1 MKNFELVTLE
11 DVALIDY
18 YLKKAKHQE
27 SNHNLIN
34 MFIWKSMFPLYKY
47 VEKDFML
54 LVSKHLSQPFLFMPL
69 CEKQHIEKAIKK
81 GKQLFDQEGLTFIMS
96 ATTNAVKE
104 VAVSLFNDLVITK
117 ARDGYDY
124 VYEKEKIISLSGK
137 KLQKRRNLLN
147 KFKRDYEDRVM
158 LAPLHCLVDEVKA
171 FLLTLDEDVN
181 DEYLQHERLGIV
193 LFLDNLEL
201 FDYQGAVLLID
212 REVKGFIVTSLLDE
226 TMVQINVEKA
236 DKSVAGIFQYLES
249 EYFKMFYPDIQYI
262 NKEDDMGREN
272 LRKAKLASKPI
283 KMIEKYRL
291 CQGDCD
297 DKKGIY
303 ARQD

>member
-1 MKNFELVTLE
+1 MKNFEEVTLDDIE
-11 DVALIDY
+11 LIDR
-18 YLKKAKHQE
+18 YLKKANYQE

-34 MFIWKSMFPLYKY
+34 MFVWKSMFPLYKY

-54 LVSKHLSQPFLFMPL
+54 LVSRHLSQPFLFMPL
-69 CEKQHIEKAIKK
+69 CEKQHSKKAILK

-96 ATTNAVKE
+96 ATTYKVKE
-104 VAVSLFNDLVITK
+104 DVVSLLDDLVITE

-158 LAPLHCLVDEVKA
+158 LAPLHCLVEEVKA

-181 DEYLQHERLGIV
+181 DEYLQHEQQGIV
-193 LFLDNLEL
+193 LLLENLEL

-212 REVKGFIVTSLLDE
+212 REVKGFIITSLLDE
-226 TMVQINVEKA
+226 TMVQVNIEKA
-236 DKSVAGIFQYLES
+236 DKSIAGIFQYLES

-283 KMIEKYRL
+283 KLIEKYRL

-297 DKKGIY
+297 DNEGIY
-303 ARQD
+303 AR